1 MRNAVVSLAVVLF
14 LVGSA
19 HAGLE
24 VIRNVEYGKGG
35 GHPLLLDIVRPNP
48 APSNAMPAVI
58 FIHGGAWRLG
68 DKNHAPV
75 RFLAEHGYFV
85 ASINYRLSSE
95 APFPAAVEDCKCAVR
110 WLRANAGEYNV
121 SSGSIGVWGASAGG
135 HLAEFLGTTPDDP
148 RYEGTGGWTNASSRV
163 DAVVSFFGPSDFTG
177 GIGKFR
183 NADGSR
189 GNYEV
194 VKFLGGLPA
203 DKPDVYRDASPLT
216 HVCKLCAPTLLVHG
230 NQDPIVPLEQST
242 RMANALREAGVD
254 VKFIVVTN
262 GVHGFLLNQMIP
274 ISPRPAEIQRAV
286 VEWFDAHLKK

>member
-1 MRNAVVSLAVVLF
+1 MRNAVVTLVALLVL
-14 LVGSA
+14 VANA

-24 VIRNVEYGKGG
+24 MIRNVEYGKGG
-35 GHPLLLDIVRPNP
+35 GHSLLLDIVRPNP
-48 APSNAMPAVI
+48 LPTNAMPAVI
-58 FIHGGAWRLG
+58 FIHGGAWRGG
-68 DKNHAPV
+68 DKNHAPT
-75 RFLAEHGYFV
+75 RFLAERGYFV
-85 ASINYRLSSE
+85 ASINYRLSGE

-110 WLRANAGEYNV
+110 WLRSNAAKYNV
-121 SSGSIGVWGASAGG
+121 DPDGIGVWGASAGG
-135 HLAEFLGTTPDDP
+135 HLAEFLGTTTDDP

-163 DAVVSFFGPSDFTG
+163 NAVVSFFGPSDFTK

-216 HVCKLCAPTLLVHG
+216 HVDKMSAPMLLVHG
-230 NQDPIVPLEQST
+230 DQDPVVPLEQST
-242 RMANALREAGVD
+242 RMANALREAGVN

-262 GVHGFLLNQMIP
+262 GVHGFLLNQVMP
-274 ISPRPAEIQRAV
+274 ISPRRAEIQKAV
-286 VEWFDAHLKK
+286 VEWFDTHLRK

>member
-1 MRNAVVSLAVVLF
+1 MRSVVVTLAALLV
-14 LVGSA
+14 LVGNA

-35 GHPLLLDIVRPNP
+35 GHSLLLDIVRPNP
-48 APSNAMPAVI
+48 LPTNAMPAVI

-68 DKNHAPV
+68 NKNHAPI
-75 RFLAEHGYFV
+75 RFLAERGYFV
-85 ASINYRLSSE
+85 ANINYRLSSE

-110 WLRANAGEYNV
+110 WLRANAAKYNV
-121 SSGSIGVWGASAGG
+121 NSSGIGVWGASAGG
-135 HLAEFLGTTPDDP
+135 HLAEFLGTTSDDP

-163 DAVVSFFGPSDFTG
+163 SAVVSFFGPSDFMG

-183 NADGSR
+183 NGDGSR
-189 GNYEV
+189 GNFEV

-203 DKPDVYRDASPLT
+203 DKPDVYRDASPVT
-216 HVCKLCAPTLLVHG
+216 HVDKMSTPMLLVHG
-230 NQDPIVPLEQST
+230 DQDPIVPLEQST

-254 VKFIVVTN
+254 MKFIVVTN

-274 ISPRPAEIQRAV
+274 ISPRPAEIERDV
-286 VEWFDAHLKK
+286 VEWFDAHLRK

>member
-1 MRNAVVSLAVVLF
+1 MRNAVVTLAALLV
-14 LVGSA
+14 LVGSTR
-19 HAGLE
+19 AGLE
-24 VIRNVEYGKGG
+24 TIRNIEYGKGG

-48 APSNAMPAVI
+48 APTNAMPAVI
-58 FIHGGAWRLG
+58 FIHGGAWRAG
-68 DKNHAPV
+68 NKNGAPV
-75 RFLAEHGYFV
+75 RFLAERGYFV

-110 WLRANAGEYNV
+110 WLRANAGKYNI
-121 SSGSIGVWGASAGG
+121 SSDSIGVWGASAGG
-135 HLAEFLGTTPDDP
+135 QLAEFLGTTGDDP

-163 DAVVSFFGPSDFTG
+163 SAVVSFFGPSDFMG

-183 NADGSR
+183 NEDGSR

-216 HVCKLCAPTLLVHG
+216 HVSQMSAPMLLVHG
-230 NQDPIVPLEQST
+230 DQDPIVPLEQSS
-242 RMANALREAGVD
+242 RMANALREAGVG

-262 GVHGFLLNQMIP
+262 GVHGFLLNQIMP

-286 VEWFDAHLKK
+286 VEWFDAHLRK